1 MSKNKIYIITK
12 NKYDGHCRT
21 IGFIRDLGKNIYY
34 DFFRM
39 MFNLKLKKM
48 ALITLIMKMT
58 QFGERAKVLV
68 KKKLLILIY

>member
-34 DFFRM
+34 GYKPTNGFFS
-39 MFNLKLKKM
+39 LCSL
-48 ALITLIMKMT
+48 
-58 QFGERAKVLV
+58 
-68 KKKLLILIY
+68 